1 MLGCIL
7 FSSMQMVAL
16 LGQESSELTE
26 SQIAAATPEQ
36 LQGLAETG
44 DARAQFSLGLAYFN
58 GRVVSKDL
66 RKASIWFEKAAEQG
80 HLSAQYN
87 LGVLFVQGFGVDKDF
102 AQAAKWFRKAA
113 DQGDLT
119 SQYNM
124 GIFFRNGLGVPLD
137 PSESLRYFASAASQG
152 DPRAQFHLGQ
162 SILEGDS
169 IEQNLPEA
177 YLWIKLSAAQG
188 NKDARALLDELT
200 PTMSPEDVFQGRLL
214 NAERGDA
221 EDQFQVAMG
230 YTTGHGIKTNAS
242 EAIRWLRLAAGQ
254 DHPEAQLKLG
264 QA

>member
-1 MLGCIL
+1 MRPFQSKFSALLSCRMHVASIRALSTMLGCIL

-102 AQAAKWFRKAA
+102 A
-113 DQGDLT
+113 DD
-119 SQYNM
+119 S
-124 GIFFRNGLGVPLD
+124 
-137 PSESLRYFASAASQG
+137 
-152 DPRAQFHLGQ
+152 
-162 SILEGDS
+162 S
-169 IEQNLPEA
+169 IEICKA
-177 YLWIKLSAAQG
+177 KT
-188 NKDARALLDELT
+188 ELRT
-200 PTMSPEDVFQGRLL
+200 RISCF
-214 NAERGDA
+214 
-221 EDQFQVAMG
+221 
-230 YTTGHGIKTNAS
+230 S
-242 EAIRWLRLAAGQ
+242 
-254 DHPEAQLKLG
+254 
-264 QA
+264 

>member
-7 FSSMQMVAL
+7 FFSMQMVAL

-36 LQGLAETG
+36 LQGLAEAG

-113 DQGDLT
+113 EQGD
-119 SQYNM
+119 
-124 GIFFRNGLGVPLD
+124 V
-137 PSESLRYFASAASQG
+137 
-152 DPRAQFHLGQ
+152 
-162 SILEGDS
+162 
-169 IEQNLPEA
+169 
-177 YLWIKLSAAQG
+177 
-188 NKDARALLDELT
+188 
-200 PTMSPEDVFQGRLL
+200 
-214 NAERGDA
+214 DA
-221 EDQFQVAMG
+221 ESNLQ
-230 YTTGHGIKTNAS
+230 
-242 EAIRWLRLAAGQ
+242 RLLAAGY
-254 DHPEAQLKLG
+254 G
-264 QA
+264 